1 MFFLFCLIKCSSGF
15 IVPNPKAL
23 TVICPDCRHTFC
35 RSCKKQWKQ
44 QHLNQS
50 CEQFAL
56 WEKDH
61 SLDYAEQL
69 LNKHLEEFGIGLL
82 HFTLFALL
90 IIISFFSNFTN
101 QSIIIIIDSVAR
113 EKK

>member
-1 MFFLFCLIKCSSGF
+1 MFFSIKCSSGF

-44 QHLNQS
+44 QHLNKT
-50 CEQFAL
+50 CEQFAQ

-69 LNKHLEEFGIGLL
+69 LNKHLEEFGIGLY
-82 HFTLFALL
+82 
-90 IIISFFSNFTN
+90 SFFSL
-101 QSIIIIIDSVAR
+101 
-113 EKK
+113 